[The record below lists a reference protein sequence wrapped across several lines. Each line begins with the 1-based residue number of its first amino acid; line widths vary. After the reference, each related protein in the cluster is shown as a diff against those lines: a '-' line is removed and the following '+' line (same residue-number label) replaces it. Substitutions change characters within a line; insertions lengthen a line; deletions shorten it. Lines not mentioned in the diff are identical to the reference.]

1 MYVEFLIASQKQ
13 YSCSELEKVSPD
25 ETMAHDSV
33 NRWLNNSEF
42 SPEDLWS
49 QVEEKIKDALKIK
62 EFSCEVIEMP
72 VSSSFSYLKL
82 A

>member
-1 MYVEFLIASQKQ
+1 MRQQKCSLDLYVEFLIASQKQ

-49 QVEEKIKDALKIK
+49 QVEEKLISMK
-62 EFSCEVIEMP
+62 VT
-72 VSSSFSYLKL
+72 
-82 A
+82 